1 MAFKCRADAD
11 HIVEPILKYVVTLFN
26 VFGLVSITNLTYLI
40 FSILNV
46 LFQLISIGYFV
57 GGAWLLYQRDDS
69 ESTKYNLEDIYNL
82 STDLGGFLIALGV
95 VGIIFA
101 IIAIAAT
108 IRENV
113 FVLRMVFNFS

>member
-1 MAFKCRADAD
+1 
-11 HIVEPILKYVVTLFN
+11 
-26 VFGLVSITNLTYLI
+26 
-40 FSILNV
+40 
-46 LFQLISIGYFV
+46 
-57 GGAWLLYQRDDS
+57 
-69 ESTKYNLEDIYNL
+69 LEDIYNL